1 MINHRNR
8 KDTYIE
14 IIISKLYINADVD
27 SRKHGKSQSRDIL
40 LFKPLT
46 RK

>member
-1 MINHRNR
+1 MISHR
-8 KDTYIE
+8 KKVTFIE
-14 IIISKLYINADVD
+14 IIISKLYINTDVD
-27 SRKHGKSQSRDIL
+27 SRKHRKSQRRDIV